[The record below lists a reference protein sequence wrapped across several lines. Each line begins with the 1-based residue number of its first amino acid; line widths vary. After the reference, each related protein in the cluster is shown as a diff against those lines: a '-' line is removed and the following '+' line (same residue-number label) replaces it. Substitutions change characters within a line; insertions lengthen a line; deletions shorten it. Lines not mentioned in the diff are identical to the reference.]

1 MTEND
6 AARNA
11 TFSDAVRTWT
21 ARLEEAGCPHRLGSE
36 TLPLRDAVGRVPAQ
50 VARTKHPCPTYR
62 AAAMDGYAV
71 RSRDVESARAENPVR
86 LRLGKDVIPVDTG
99 NVVPAE
105 FDAVIALE
113 KTLLASKNKSIT
125 VSSAVAPGKNIR
137 LPGDDAPPGVAVGWP
152 GTALRPLDCATL
164 AASGCTSVEVTIR
177 PRLAVIPTGD
187 EIVAQGTVPPPG
199 SVIESNSLMIAAEAE
214 AAGALATIWPI
225 TKDDDAALDRV
236 LREALEGSDVVALI
250 AGSSRGRRD
259 RGAAA
264 IERAGTIDV
273 RGVATRPAR
282 PVVLGHAG
290 TVPIVN
296 LPGYPVSCHF
306 AFDAYVAPLL
316 RRLAGISD
324 PMPRRAR
331 LGEAVETNGAFDE
344 WRLATLLTAPGS
356 PRSVAVPLADV
367 GGSLYQLA
375 QADARFHLKRGIAR
389 FGRYAA
395 VPWSPLRD
403 ADSPA
408 RPLFV
413 GPYDPLLEEM
423 AALGGFRC
431 RWTDDETGEALDA
444 GEADAIGVIVRGG
457 DLAALRKRAGEG
469 RKMLPVGAR
478 SEGKAVAAA
487 VDHQGKSRVSTQSEP
502 GKQLGDPW
510 AGAAAVA
517 AGTRDSAP
525 CTRYVA
531 ERFGVRFEE
540 GDPAFYAVVWED
552 RPGHRFPWGIVLA
565 AALSA
570 LADVAPA
577 LGWKNIG
584 APVEVTR

>member
-1 MTEND
+1 
-6 AARNA
+6 
-11 TFSDAVRTWT
+11 
-21 ARLEEAGCPHRLGSE
+21 
-36 TLPLRDAVGRVPAQ
+36 
-50 VARTKHPCPTYR
+50 
-62 AAAMDGYAV
+62 
-71 RSRDVESARAENPVR
+71 
-86 LRLGKDVIPVDTG
+86 
-99 NVVPAE
+99 
-105 FDAVIALE
+105 
-113 KTLLASKNKSIT
+113 
-125 VSSAVAPGKNIR
+125 
-137 LPGDDAPPGVAVGWP
+137 
-152 GTALRPLDCATL
+152 
-164 AASGCTSVEVTIR
+164 
-177 PRLAVIPTGD
+177 
-187 EIVAQGTVPPPG
+187 
-199 SVIESNSLMIAAEAE
+199 VIESNSLMIAAEAE

-225 TKDDDAALDRV
+225 TKDEDAALDRV
-236 LREALEGSDVVALI
+236 LREALEASDVVALI

-264 IERAGTIDV
+264 IARVGTIDV

-290 TVPIVN
+290 PVPIVN

-316 RRLAGISD
+316 RRLAGMAD
-324 PMPRRAR
+324 PLPRRAR
-331 LGEAVETNGAFDE
+331 LGEAVETDGAFDE

-356 PRSVAVPLADV
+356 PRAVAVPMADV

-395 VPWSPLRD
+395 VTWAPLRD
-403 ADSPA
+403 ADTAA

-444 GEADAIGVIVRGG
+444 GVADAVGVVVRGG
-457 DLAALRKRAGEG
+457 DLATLRKRAGEG

-478 SEGKAVAAA
+478 SEGRAVARATERQA
-487 VDHQGKSRVSTQSEP
+487 RGDVSKQP
-502 GKQLGDPW
+502 DAGKQLGDPW
-510 AGAAAVA
+510 TGAAAVA
-517 AGTRDSAP
+517 AGTREWAP

-531 ERFGVRFEE
+531 ERFDVRFEE
-540 GDPAFYAVVWED
+540 GDRAFYAIVWED